1 MKNKIEFR
9 IRDTK
14 VESDG
19 DMIVTGYVNKT
30 EQYSEELGI
39 VKRFKEK
46 IAKGSFKRAIE
57 RALGDID
64 FLADHNPDLVLAST
78 KNGTLKLEEDDIGL
92 KMEARIMNTSTGRDW
107 YEMIASGLITNMSF
121 GFSVVEDTWN
131 KIDDNLYE
139 RHISDLDLYE
149 VSAVRTPAYAQS
161 TIASRGLNMAD
172 EEIIP
177 SDISEEDTMDKE
189 TLNTL
194 LDTMEMLAHEV
205 RALREERGT
214 KGVDKDGNEVGVQKD
229 NYAVGQLTKD
239 QAEFEDDFKI
249 IKADEDVGKYA
260 NDMEIDD
267 KGSYN
272 HDTKVKG
279 VDENGVQTN
288 QPESEIDE
296 KIKKYDGSDPDEVP
310 GVQGGESEVVG
321 EPEVEPEV
329 PEEPEVEP
337 EEPEVEPASVDKSQE
352 RSANSK
358 SYSFESFETRMRE
371 LRERLS
377 K

>member
-121 GFSVVEDTWN
+121 GFSVVEDTWD

-194 LDTMEMLAHEV
+194 LETMEMLAHEV
-205 RALREERGT
+205 RSLREERGT

-239 QAEFEDDFKI
+239 QAKSEDDFKI

-279 VDENGVQTN
+279 VDDKGVQTN
-288 QPESEIDE
+288 QPESELDE
-296 KIKKYDGSDPDEVP
+296 KIKEYDGSDPDEVP
-310 GVQGGESEVVG
+310 GVQGGETDTTEESPVEEKSPANP
-321 EPEVEPEV
+321 EPEVKGADE
-329 PEEPEVEP
+329 
-337 EEPEVEPASVDKSQE
+337 QE
-352 RSANSK
+352 GRSNESK
-358 SYSFESFETRMRE
+358 SYSFDSFETRMRE

>member
-30 EQYSEELGI
+30 EQFSEELGI

-121 GFSVVEDTWN
+121 GFSVVEDTWE
-131 KIDDNLYE
+131 KIDDSLYE

-177 SDISEEDTMDKE
+177 SDISEEDIMDKE
-189 TLNTL
+189 TFNSL
-194 LDTMEMLAHEV
+194 LDTMEMLANEV

-214 KGVDKDGNEVGVQKD
+214 KGVDKDSNEVGVQKD

-249 IKADEDVGKYA
+249 IKANEDVGKYA
-260 NDMEIDD
+260 KDKEIDG

-279 VDENGVQTN
+279 VDANGVQTN

-296 KIKKYDGSDPDEVP
+296 KIKKYDGSDPNEVP
-310 GVQGGESEVVG
+310 GVQGGESEVVE
-321 EPEVEPEV
+321 EPPVV
-329 PEEPEVEP
+329 PEEPVVEP
-337 EEPEVEPASVDKSQE
+337 EEPEEPVGEPEVLNESQE
-352 RSANSK
+352 RSSK

>member
-177 SDISEEDTMDKE
+177 SDISEEDIMDKE
-189 TLNTL
+189 TFNTL
-194 LDTMEMLAHEV
+194 LDTMEMLANEV

-214 KGVDKDGNEVGVQKD
+214 KGVDKDSNEVGVQKD

-239 QAEFEDDFKI
+239 QAEYEDDFKI

-260 NDMEIDD
+260 KDKEIDG

-296 KIKKYDGSDPDEVP
+296 KIKKYDGSDPDKVP
-310 GVQGGESEVVG
+310 GIQGGESDVTEETPVEEEPTPEPDP
-321 EPEVEPEV
+321 EPEL
-329 PEEPEVEP
+329 EP
-337 EEPEVEPASVDKSQE
+337 EEPEVVKESQE
-352 RSANSK
+352 RSNESK
-358 SYSFESFETRMRE
+358 SYSFDSFETRMRE